1 MNKRAN
7 DISLCEKI
15 FSHFRYWRDF
25 TVMLFYLKKTFKN
38 SGHVLSRTFKNDF
51 PIDAI
56 LRNGKKVKIR
66 TFNAIYFISQAQ
78 KIQNIDFDFNND
90 IVTIQPDEKTNQK
103 IIFYGGLDNGD
114 LANIFLK
121 KDYDTFKIKDNT
133 VVDIGANIG
142 DTAIFFA
149 CNGAKRIIG
158 VEPFHK
164 NFEIAEKNINANKLT
179 DTIQL
184 IKAGCGSKTGSVKI
198 DPDYNSSIESV
209 LNDFN
214 EGEDV
219 PIVTLQDI
227 IEKYSIPMN
236 SVLKIDCEGCEYDI
250 IENTPSDII
259 SHFNHIQIE
268 YHAGYRNLKRKLESI
283 GYNVTTT
290 EPHATDVVNSFFS
303 KFRQIDSNSVKGKFG
318 HKIGYTGFIFATKN
332 N

>member
-1 MNKRAN
+1 M
-7 DISLCEKI
+7 
-15 FSHFRYWRDF
+15 
-25 TVMLFYLKKTFKN
+25 
-38 SGHVLSRTFKNDF
+38 
-51 PIDAI
+51 
-56 LRNGKKVKIR
+56 
-66 TFNAIYFISQAQ
+66 
-78 KIQNIDFDFNND
+78 
-90 IVTIQPDEKTNQK
+90 
-103 IIFYGGLDNGD
+103 
-114 LANIFLK
+114 
-121 KDYDTFKIKDNT
+121 
-133 VVDIGANIG
+133 DIGANIG

-164 NFEIAEKNINANKLT
+164 NFEIAEKNINVNKLT
-179 DTIQL
+179 DTIEL
-184 IKAGCGSKTGSVKI
+184 VKAGCGSKTGSVKI
-198 DPDYNSSIESV
+198 DPDYNSSIESR
-209 LNDFN
+209 LDDFN

-219 PIVTLQDI
+219 SILTLQDI

-303 KFRQIDSNSVKGKFG
+303 KFRQTNSNLVKGKFG